1 MDSLCIILSSQLTSL
16 EVVQHS
22 IGKQT
27 NSIYSVCVCV
37 CVCRVRVS
45 KRYLRGM
52 KWFINVL

>member
-37 CVCRVRVS
+37 CVCVVCAS
-45 KRYLRGM
+45 QKGT
-52 KWFINVL
+52 